1 MFFGVPISSIGMK
14 IKVSPT
20 RMELLRLKKR
30 YAVTVRAHKLLKD
43 KLEGLMKEFLLLV
56 EGYKKA
62 RLKIDNELPGILK
75 LFVLATITSNS
86 QIIATALDQS
96 GGQLEVRMKY
106 KRIMNINTP
115 SFEAVITPG
124 TNYSFLDTPVDLD
137 DAVAG
142 LKGYLPA
149 ILRLAE
155 LEQSVRL
162 IAKEI
167 EKTRRRVNALE
178 HVMIPNLKETIKFIK
193 DKLDEMERSN
203 ISRIM
208 KIKEM
213 IAGRR

>member
-1 MFFGVPISSIGMK
+1 MRIK
-14 IKVSPT
+14 INPT

-30 YAVTVRAHKLLKD
+30 YTITIRAHKLLKD
-43 KLEGLMKEFLLLV
+43 KLEGLMKEFLRLV
-56 EGYKKA
+56 EGYKEA
-62 RLKIDNELPGILK
+62 RFRLDSELPGILR
-75 LFVLATITSNS
+75 LFVLATITSQS
-86 QIIATALDQS
+86 RIIRATLEQS
-96 GGQLEVRMKY
+96 RDQLEVRLKF

-115 SFEAVITPG
+115 IFEAIITPG
-124 TNYSFLDTPVDLD
+124 TNYSFLDTPHDLD
-137 DAVAG
+137 YAVVG
-142 LKGYLPA
+142 LKRYLPE
-149 ILRLAE
+149 ILRLAG

-162 IAKEI
+162 VAKEI

-213 IAGRR
+213 IATRK